1 MSFKIGF
8 RERIY
13 EYRPREA
20 ESYLI
25 KAKAESSFN
34 NLYTLSIEY
43 LEKFNICQRDVVRNV
58 NRPVGFNM

>member
-13 EYRPREA
+13 EYRPRE
-20 ESYLI
+20 
-25 KAKAESSFN
+25 AESSFN